1 MGWADYAASIL
12 GATPG
17 ASNPQGSAID
27 YESHPAARTLGGSDR
42 DLLSCPMPF
51 VESQQEATQEQVHEE
66 GLHHQLTV
74 GQMTMVAVGGSIGT
88 GLLLGSAAAL
98 EIAGPSVILSY
109 VVATFIAY
117 TVAMALG
124 ELASVHPAAGSF
136 GVYGELYLNQY
147 LGFLCRAAYWASIAF
162 SIGAELVASATYM
175 TYWLPALPGEIWVV
189 VFSALLLLVNLRSVG
204 SFGRFEFW
212 FSMIK
217 FATIVAFILA
227 GAALLLSG
235 RVAQQYTAHGGFLPK
250 GPIAPL
256 LAVFW
261 AIYAFGGVEMLAVTT
276 GESRSAKDIPRAAR
290 LTFFL
295 LAGLYLGAIIILVGV
310 MPWNHAGV
318 SESPFVSV
326 LRLAKVPAAAFFM
339 NFVVLTAALSGAN
352 AKLYVASRLLFSMG
366 RTGWAPVSVGKLN
379 ASGSPR
385 LALLVSSY
393 GIVTALII
401 ENWAPKQAFLYIMG
415 AAFSG
420 LILSWVVSLAA
431 HVSFRWRLTPEQVAA
446 LPIRSPFGLWG
457 SILGFV
463 LVSAAVLQ
471 TLLSSR
477 INEVG
482 GLVFFVVLTVAYIF
496 LKSNRRTM

>member
-1 MGWADYAASIL
+1 MPL
-12 GATPG
+12 VQP
-17 ASNPQGSAID
+17 PQEVI
-27 YESHPAARTLGGSDR
+27 
-42 DLLSCPMPF
+42 
-51 VESQQEATQEQVHEE
+51 QEDIHEQ
-66 GLHHQLTV
+66 GLHHQLTA

-109 VVATFIAY
+109 LVAAFIAY

-124 ELASVHPAAGSF
+124 ELGSMHPAAGSF
-136 GVYGELYLNQY
+136 GLYGELYLSPY
-147 LGFLCRAAYWASIAF
+147 LGFLCRAGYWASIAF
-162 SIGAELVASATYM
+162 SIGAELTASATYM
-175 TYWLPALPGEIWVV
+175 TYWLPSVPGEIWVIL
-189 VFSALLLLVNLRSVG
+189 FSALLLGVNLRSVA

-227 GAALLLSG
+227 GAALMFTG
-235 RVAQQYTAHGGFLPK
+235 KVPPQYTAQGGFFPK
-250 GPIAPL
+250 GPTAPL
-256 LAVFW
+256 LAVFF

-295 LAGLYLGAIIILVGV
+295 LAGLYLAAIIVLVGV

-318 SESPFVSV
+318 AESPFVSV
-326 LRLAKVPAAAFFM
+326 LRLAKIPAAAFVM

-366 RTGWAPVSVGKLN
+366 RTGWAPASLGKLN

-393 GIVTALII
+393 GIVSALIM
-401 ENWAPKQAFLYIMG
+401 ENWAPRQAFLYIMG

-420 LILSWVVSLAA
+420 LILSWAVSLAA
-431 HVSFRWRLTPEQVAA
+431 HVSFRRRLTAAQVAA
-446 LPIRSPFGLWG
+446 LPMRSPLGSYG
-457 SILGFV
+457 SILGFI
-463 LVSAAVLQ
+463 LVSAAILH
-471 TLLSSR
+471 TLFLTR
-477 INEVG
+477 INAVG
-482 GLVFFVVLTVAYIF
+482 GFVFFAALSVAYYF
-496 LKSNRRTM
+496 LKRNRRK

>member
-1 MGWADYAASIL
+1 M
-12 GATPG
+12 P
-17 ASNPQGSAID
+17 SA
-27 YESHPAARTLGGSDR
+27 PR
-42 DLLSCPMPF
+42 
-51 VESQQEATQEQVHEE
+51 SQEIVQAQVHEE
-66 GLHHQLTV
+66 GLHHQLTA

-98 EIAGPSVILSY
+98 EIAGPGVILSY
-109 VVATFIAY
+109 IIAAFIAY

-124 ELASVHPAAGSF
+124 ELASKHPAAGSF
-136 GVYGELYLNQY
+136 GVYGEIYLNQY

-175 TYWLPALPGEIWVV
+175 TYWLPAVPGEIWVI
-189 VFSALLLLVNLRSVG
+189 VFSAVLLLINLRSVG

-227 GAALLLSG
+227 GAALMFGGHVTL
-235 RVAQQYTAHGGFLPK
+235 QYTTHGGFFPK
-250 GPIAPL
+250 GSVAPL
-256 LAVFW
+256 LAVFL

-276 GESRSAKDIPRAAR
+276 GESRSARDIPRAAR

-295 LAGLYLGAIIILVGV
+295 LAGLYLGAIIVLVGV

-318 SESPFVSV
+318 TESPFVSV
-326 LRLAKVPAAAFFM
+326 LRLARIPAAAFFM

-366 RTGWAPVSVGKLN
+366 RTGWAPASLGKLN

-393 GIVTALII
+393 GIVTALVI

-431 HVSFRWRLTPEQVAA
+431 HVSFRWRLTREEVAV
-446 LPIRSPFGLWG
+446 LPMRSPLGLWG
-457 SILGFV
+457 SVLGFV
-463 LVSAAVLQ
+463 LVSIAVLH
-471 TLLSSR
+471 TLFASR
-477 INEVG
+477 VNAIG
-482 GLVFFVVLTVAYIF
+482 GLTFLAVLTVAYF
-496 LKSNRRTM
+496 LLKRHRAT

>member
-1 MGWADYAASIL
+1 M
-12 GATPG
+12 
-17 ASNPQGSAID
+17 GSARRKFWRM
-27 YESHPAARTLGGSDR
+27 HPL
-42 DLLSCPMPF
+42 LLSCPMPLAP
-51 VESQQEATQEQVHEE
+51 SAPDAALGEAREK
-66 GLHHQLTV
+66 GLHHELTA

-109 VVATFIAY
+109 IVAASIAY

-124 ELASVHPAAGSF
+124 ELGSMHPAAGSF
-136 GVYGELYLNQY
+136 AIYGELYLNQY
-147 LGFLCRAAYWASIAF
+147 LGFICRAAYWASIAF

-175 TYWLPALPGEIWVV
+175 TYWLPAVPGVVWVCA
-189 VFSALLLLVNLRSVG
+189 FAALLLVVNLRSVS

-235 RVAQQYTAHGGFLPK
+235 RVTPQYTAQDGFFPK
-250 GPIAPL
+250 GAIAPL
-256 LAVFW
+256 LAVFL

-276 GESRSAKDIPRAAR
+276 GESRSAKEIPRAAR

-295 LAGLYLGAIIILVGV
+295 LAGLYLGAITVLVGV

-326 LRLAKVPAAAFFM
+326 LRLARIPAVAYFM

-366 RTGWAPVSVGKLN
+366 RSGWAPRRLGKLN
-379 ASGSPR
+379 PAGSPR

-393 GIVTALII
+393 GIVTALVI
-401 ENWAPKQAFLYIMG
+401 EYWAPKQAFLYIMG

-431 HVSFRWRLTPEQVAA
+431 HVSFRRRLSPLQVAA
-446 LPIRSPFGLWG
+446 LPMRSPLGIWG
-457 SILGFV
+457 SIFGFL
-463 LVSAAVLQ
+463 LVSVAVVH
-471 TLLSSR
+471 TLFASR
-477 INEVG
+477 INAIG
-482 GLVFFVVLTVAYIF
+482 GLTFFSALTLAYF
-496 LKSNRRTM
+496 LLKRRRRA

>member
-1 MGWADYAASIL
+1 M
-12 GATPG
+12 
-17 ASNPQGSAID
+17 PQSPDPI
-27 YESHPAARTLGGSDR
+27 H
-42 DLLSCPMPF
+42 
-51 VESQQEATQEQVHEE
+51 EQ
-66 GLHHQLTV
+66 GLHHQLTA

-109 VVATFIAY
+109 LVAAFIAY

-136 GVYGELYLNQY
+136 GLYGELYLNQY
-147 LGFLCRAAYWASIAF
+147 LGFLCRAAYWAAIAF
-162 SIGAELVASATYM
+162 SIGAELTASATYM
-175 TYWLPALPGEIWVV
+175 TYWFPAVPGELWVF

-204 SFGRFEFW
+204 SYGRFEFW

-217 FATIVAFILA
+217 LATIVVFIVT
-227 GAALLLSG
+227 GAALLLGG
-235 RVAQQYTAHGGFLPK
+235 RVAPQFTAQGGFFPK

-261 AIYAFGGVEMLAVTT
+261 AIYAFGGIEMLSVTT
-276 GESRSAKDIPRAAR
+276 GESHSSKDIPRATR
-290 LTFFL
+290 LSIFL
-295 LAGLYLGAIIILVGV
+295 LAAIYLGAITILVGV
-310 MPWNHAGV
+310 APWNHTAV

-326 LRLAKVPAAAFFM
+326 LSLARVPAAAHFM

-366 RTGWAPVSVGKLN
+366 RTGWAPASLGKLN

-401 ENWAPKQAFLYIMG
+401 EHWAAQRAFLYIMG

-420 LILSWVVSLAA
+420 LILSWVISLAA
-431 HVSFRWRLTPEQVAA
+431 HVSFRRSLTPQQVAA
-446 LPIRSPFGLWG
+446 LPMRSPLGMWG
-457 SILGFV
+457 SVLGFI
-463 LVSAAVLQ
+463 LATIAVLH
-471 TLLSSR
+471 TLFATR
-477 INEVG
+477 INAIG
-482 GLVFFVVLTVAYIF
+482 GLVFFAGLTAAYLL
-496 LKSNRRTM
+496 LKRSRAT

>member
-1 MGWADYAASIL
+1 MPLAPAGNAAPEQL
-12 GATPG
+12 
-17 ASNPQGSAID
+17 
-27 YESHPAARTLGGSDR
+27 
-42 DLLSCPMPF
+42 
-51 VESQQEATQEQVHEE
+51 QEK
-66 GLHHQLTV
+66 GLHHQLSA

-109 VVATFIAY
+109 IVAAFIAY

-136 GVYGELYLNQY
+136 GVYGEIYLSPY
-147 LGFLCRAAYWASIAF
+147 LGFVCRAGYWASIAF

-175 TYWLPALPGEIWVV
+175 TYWLPAVPGVFWVFL
-189 VFSALLLLVNLRSVG
+189 FSAVLLFVNLREVRA
-204 SFGRFEFW
+204 FGRFEFW
-212 FSMIK
+212 FAMIK
-217 FATIVAFILA
+217 FATIVTFILA
-227 GAALLLSG
+227 GAALLLTG
-235 RVAQQYTAHGGFLPK
+235 RVAPQYTAQGGFLPK
-250 GPIAPL
+250 GQIAPL
-256 LAVFW
+256 LAVFL

-295 LAGLYLGAIIILVGV
+295 LAGLYLGAIIVLVGV

-318 SESPFVSV
+318 TESPFVSV
-326 LRLAKVPAAAFFM
+326 LRTARIPAAAYFM

-366 RTGWAPVSVGKLN
+366 RSGWAPAALGKLN

-385 LALLVSSY
+385 VALLISSY

-401 ENWAPKQAFLYIMG
+401 ENWAPTQAFLYIMG

-420 LILSWVVSLAA
+420 LFLCWVISLAA
-431 HVSFRWRLTPEQVAA
+431 HVSFRRRLTPQQLAA
-446 LPIRSPFGLWG
+446 LPMRSPVGMWG
-457 SILGFV
+457 SILGFF
-463 LVSAAVLQ
+463 LASATILQ
-471 TLLSSR
+471 TLRSSR
-477 INEVG
+477 VNQLG
-482 GLVFFVVLTVAYIF
+482 GLIFFVTLTIAYLI
-496 LKSNRRTM
+496 LKRHRQS

>member
-1 MGWADYAASIL
+1 M
-12 GATPG
+12 
-17 ASNPQGSAID
+17 PQA
-27 YESHPAARTLGGSDR
+27 PAAL
-42 DLLSCPMPF
+42 
-51 VESQQEATQEQVHEE
+51 EIHEQ
-66 GLHHQLTV
+66 GLHHQLTA

-98 EIAGPSVILSY
+98 EMAGPGVILSY
-109 VVATFIAY
+109 IIAAFIAY

-124 ELASVHPAAGSF
+124 ELASMHPAAGSF
-136 GVYGELYLNQY
+136 GLYGELYLNQY
-147 LGFLCRAAYWASIAF
+147 LGFLCRAAYWAAIAF
-162 SIGAELVASATYM
+162 SIGAELTASATYM
-175 TYWLPALPGEIWVV
+175 TYWFPAVPGLVWVLL
-189 VFSALLLLVNLRSVG
+189 FSALLLLVNLRSVHT
-204 SFGRFEFW
+204 FGRFEFW

-227 GAALLLSG
+227 GAALLLSS
-235 RVAQQYTAHGGFLPK
+235 RVTPHYTADGGFLPK

-276 GESRSAKDIPRAAR
+276 GESRSSKDIPRATR

-295 LAGLYLGAIIILVGV
+295 LAGVYLGAITILVGV
-310 MPWNHAGV
+310 MPWNHTGV

-326 LRLAKVPAAAFFM
+326 LRLAKVPAAAYFM

-366 RTGWAPVSVGKLN
+366 RNGWAPARLGKLN

-385 LALLVSSY
+385 AALLVSSY

-401 ENWAPKQAFLYIMG
+401 QYWAPKQAFLYIMG

-420 LILSWVVSLAA
+420 LIFSWVVSLAA
-431 HVSFRWRLTPEQVAA
+431 HVSFRRRLTPQQVST
-446 LPIRSPFGLWG
+446 LPMRSPLGIWG
-457 SILGFV
+457 STLGFIFA
-463 LVSAAVLQ
+463 SAAVLH
-471 TLLSSR
+471 TLFASR
-477 INEVG
+477 INEIG
-482 GLVFFVVLTVAYIF
+482 GLVFFAALTIAYLL
-496 LKSNRRTM
+496 LKRHRQV